1 MARKAAVVIG
11 VDQTGN
17 LAKLKSA
24 AAGAEVVAGW
34 LKSEGY
40 DVICLTDKEKPVT
53 ATDVENAI
61 SQFVKLPP
69 QFNLLLV
76 YFSGHGYWHA
86 RNDLWLLSGAPI
98 QTSQAINL
106 GGAMELAKFSGI
118 PNIIFISDA
127 CRSIP
132 DSRTGSRVNGIDA
145 FPNLAEIN
153 KPSKIDFFKATTE
166 AQAAFEV
173 TINDSTQSVL
183 TYAIRSAYENPKEEM
198 IQAITED
205 NERIL
210 VVPNRKL
217 ESYLQDKINDILS
230 HIDITLMQTIEV
242 NIPSSDDVYIARA
255 KTTPPNF
262 IYNPRSINTTTNNKE
277 SMSLSIKK
285 TTNTKKIN
293 ALLPVKS
300 IDDISMSSGFI
311 ISGAKI
317 INAITPKTNKDIR
330 LELIYSEHT
339 SPLSIIKLKNTS
351 PGESVLVQLD
361 NGRASILAG
370 LDGYIGHAVF
380 NETGLANVSYVP
392 AKNNWRWGMYASN
405 EDQLDNLRAL
415 VSLEIQNNT
424 FKVTSNSEAEDLA
437 YKIRVG
443 KGIDPTLG
451 LYAAYAYWQAG
462 KEKHIFSVR
471 NYMLQDLNTDLF
483 DIQVLLSRKIDK
495 TLPGQSLLPFC
506 PLLTQTW
513 SLLRPRGIKLHPEL
527 EAATPYLCNSL
538 WTTFEPKA
546 SNRLINAIKTGNL
559 K

>member
-1 MARKAAVVIG
+1 MIRKAAVVIG

-24 AAGAEVVAGW
+24 AAGADAVAGW

-53 ATDVENAI
+53 ATCVEEAI
-61 SQFVKLPP
+61 SQFVKIPP

-118 PNIIFISDA
+118 SNIIFISDA

-132 DSRTGSRVNGIDA
+132 DSRTGARVNGIDA
-145 FPNLAEIN
+145 FPNFAEIN
-153 KPSKIDFFKATTE
+153 QSSKIDFFKATTE

-198 IQAITED
+198 INEITED

-230 HIDITLMQTIEV
+230 HIDITLTQTIEV
-242 NIPSSDDVYIARA
+242 NVPSSDDIYIARA
-255 KTTPPNF
+255 KNIPSDF
-262 IYNPRSINTTTNNKE
+262 IYNSRSIATTNNKE
-277 SMSLSIKK
+277 
-285 TTNTKKIN
+285 T
-293 ALLPVKS
+293 ALLNTNKTLDTRKIENFLPTAP
-300 IDDISMSSGFI
+300 IDDIDISSGFI
-311 ISGAKI
+311 VSGAKVI
-317 INAITPKTNKDIR
+317 HAITPKTNKDIR
-330 LELIYSEHT
+330 LELIHSKHDH
-339 SPLSIIKLKNTS
+339 SLSIIKLENTR
-351 PGESVLVQLD
+351 PGKSVLIQTES
-361 NGRASILAG
+361 GRTSILAG

-380 NETGLANVSYVP
+380 NETGLANVSYIP
-392 AKNNWRWGMYASN
+392 AKNNWRWGMYVSN
-405 EDQLDNLRAL
+405 EYQLDKLRAL
-415 VSLEIQNNT
+415 VALEIQNNT

-462 KEKHIFSVR
+462 KERHISSVR
-471 NYMLQDLNTDLF
+471 DYMLQDLNTDLF
-483 DIQVLLSRKIDK
+483 DIQVLLSRQIDR

-527 EAATPYLCNSL
+527 EAVAPYLCNSL

-546 SNRLINAIKTGNL
+546 SDRLINAIETGDL